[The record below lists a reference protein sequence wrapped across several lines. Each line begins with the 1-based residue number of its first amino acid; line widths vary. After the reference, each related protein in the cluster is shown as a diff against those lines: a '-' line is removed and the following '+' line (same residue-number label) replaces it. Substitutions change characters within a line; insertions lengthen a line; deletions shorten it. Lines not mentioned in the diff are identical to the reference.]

1 MEDKVLKAHLQH
13 ALRQEVQPER
23 LEETINSCIEV
34 MRKQKFTAEA
44 RTGFWGYLLDVFRF
58 EGIPILGLQAITL
71 LLVCL
76 AIFQSVGYS
85 KIYST
90 FYPVICFGYHAGNL

>member
-44 RTGFWGYLLDVFRF
+44 RTGFWNIRQIGNC
-58 EGIPILGLQAITL
+58 QA
-71 LLVCL
+71 
-76 AIFQSVGYS
+76 Y
-85 KIYST
+85 KE
-90 FYPVICFGYHAGNL
+90 